1 MYQQSQSVH
10 TWEPLE
16 KLASVWGKAISKD
29 RDLLFFATLVLSS
42 FVALLPFAR
51 AASISNFFV
60 YALLPIV
67 FVFANSK
74 KFKAISSPDGLWFL
88 VAIAVVIGSFLF
100 NSFANMLS
108 QGSAYGLTDYV
119 ILVVGIFALYYTAGN
134 RLVRFGIYALVFVR
148 GATLILSKLSA
159 TLFVGVSNALVSLVV
174 FFSKIFVS
182 PSIHA
187 GNSAGE
193 VVAVGAA
200 GTNSVFIGWACV
212 GLEELVLTTV
222 LIFILIMS
230 FDMSRT
236 RTALWLAIGI
246 AGSFFINIARMVIL
260 IWLAADYGTAKML
273 WVHTHLGDV
282 LFLVWIGVFWLL
294 FFKFGLP
301 RRTEP
306 KAAA

>member
-1 MYQQSQSVH
+1 MH

-16 KLASVWGKAISKD
+16 KLASAWGRAISKN
-29 RDLLFFATLVLSS
+29 RDTLFFAALVLSS
-42 FVALLPFAR
+42 LVALLPFAR
-51 AASISNFFV
+51 ESSISNFFV

-74 KFKAISSPDGLWFL
+74 KFLKVDSPDGLWFL
-88 VAIAVVIGSFLF
+88 VAVAIIIGSFLF
-100 NSFANMLS
+100 NSFMNLFS
-108 QGSAYGLTDYV
+108 QGGEYGLTDYV
-119 ILVVGIFALYYTAGN
+119 ILVVGMFALFYTAQN
-134 RLVRFGIYALVFVR
+134 KLVRFGIYALVFVR

-159 TLFVGVSNALVSLVV
+159 TLFVGVSNALVSMVV

-222 LIFILIMS
+222 LILILIKS
-230 FDMSRT
+230 FDMSVMRT
-236 RTALWLAIGI
+236 SIWLAIGI
-246 AGSFFINIARMVIL
+246 AGSFLINIARMVIL
-260 IWLAADYGTAKML
+260 IWVAADYGTAKML

-282 LFLVWIGVFWLL
+282 LFLVWIGIFWLL

-301 RRTEP
+301 RRAEP
-306 KAAA
+306 KAVAT

>member
-1 MYQQSQSVH
+1 VH

-16 KLASVWGKAISKD
+16 KLASAWGRAISKN
-29 RDLLFFATLVLSS
+29 RDTLFFAALVLSS
-42 FVALLPFAR
+42 LVALLPFAR
-51 AASISNFFV
+51 ESSISNFFV

-74 KFKAISSPDGLWFL
+74 KFLKVDSPDGLWFL
-88 VAIAVVIGSFLF
+88 VAVAIIIGSFLF
-100 NSFANMLS
+100 NSFMNLFS
-108 QGSAYGLTDYV
+108 QGGEYGLTDYV
-119 ILVVGIFALYYTAGN
+119 ILVVGMFALFYTAQN
-134 RLVRFGIYALVFVR
+134 KLVRFGIYTLVFVR

-159 TLFVGVSNALVSLVV
+159 TLFVGVSNALVSMVV

-222 LIFILIMS
+222 LILILIKS
-230 FDMSRT
+230 FDMSVMRT
-236 RTALWLAIGI
+236 SIWLAIGI
-246 AGSFFINIARMVIL
+246 AGSFLINIARMVIL
-260 IWLAADYGTAKML
+260 IWVAADYGTAKML

-282 LFLVWIGVFWLL
+282 LFLVWIGIFWLL

-301 RRTEP
+301 RRAEP
-306 KAAA
+306 KAVAT